1 MFVSLSTG
9 VETENGSCGTEILQE
24 GPTAAGCGHEIGWI
38 GVTAE
43 EFTGCMMLEDEIH
56 LEGNLTNALEDQRVL

>member
-1 MFVSLSTG
+1 MLYGGRALSKTIKHQIIRLLAHDTMFVSFSTG

-43 EFTGCMMLEDEIH
+43 EF
-56 LEGNLTNALEDQRVL
+56 R